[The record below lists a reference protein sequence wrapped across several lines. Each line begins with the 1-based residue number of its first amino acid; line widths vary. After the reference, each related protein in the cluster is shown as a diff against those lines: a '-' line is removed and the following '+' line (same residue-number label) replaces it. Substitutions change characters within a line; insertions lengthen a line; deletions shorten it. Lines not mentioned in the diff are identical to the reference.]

1 MTIQIVQ
8 YSLAIILFM
17 TFVFDYF
24 LEYQPRLL
32 LKTFNRKTIN
42 IIDTIFSFNKGLILG
57 FTMIL
62 LFFGT
67 LTFN

>member
-1 MTIQIVQ
+1 MSIQNVQ
-8 YSLAIILFM
+8 YTLAVTLLI

-24 LEYQPRLL
+24 LEYHPRLL

-42 IIDTIFSFNKGLILG
+42 IIDIIFSFNKGCILG
-57 FTMIL
+57 CVLFL